1 MDEYIVEKNPNNKK
15 WYVCGRVGRYYMPIS
30 DGFKS
35 KKAALKRMHIQPI
48 IDKDAKKCIV

>member
-1 MDEYIVEKNPNNKK
+1 MKEYIVEKNPNNKK

-35 KKAALKRMHIQPI
+35 KKAALRRMHIQPI